1 MVGMQR
7 AAVRMRGVVLAV
19 GVVGAVV
26 VGAGCVPLP
35 ELPDDE
41 LSQCEVERR
50 TIETALEVWLIVEG
64 EGSYPATL
72 EELVGEYVE
81 DITIDWLYG
90 SDGETYSM
98 FGPC

>member
-1 MVGMQR
+1 MN
-7 AAVRMRGVVLAV
+7 RMRQVASALGVGLTLM
-19 GVVGAVV
+19 
-26 VGAGCVPLP
+26 VGAGCAPLP